1 MLVPTCSPIKLQNLQ
16 SCADEDSTDF
26 TQAERHSVSF
36 PHLTCNVLPSRDR
49 RYSPH
54 AHVLPE
60 FVDTDK
66 MFASPDEMLF
76 LLIAKSIYRMR
87 ADDAE
92 GMTNDDGGGE

>member
-54 AHVLPE
+54 ALVLH
-60 FVDTDK
+60 DTNSRLA
-66 MFASPDEMLF
+66 FQ
-76 LLIAKSIYRMR
+76 IVKSIYRMR

-92 GMTNDDGGGE
+92 GMTDDGGGE